1 MRSQVEV
8 PGSAV
13 LAVAGGVAWLVGS
26 AALPGG
32 PGTVVLAL
40 GLAVTVWLT
49 SRATR
54 AGSFG
59 RGPRID
65 GRRRRR
71 VVFLVAV
78 GIGLVVLGSVLLRAN
93 GWGELAVPLAA
104 VVSGAL
110 LVPLASL
117 LDRRGLLALG
127 GGLMLLGAGGAVL
140 ALNSAGRTES
150 QGLIGFAGG
159 VLLWLTAA
167 QQAGLMGELR
177 ERIRR

>member
-1 MRSQVEV
+1 MRRQVEV

-13 LAVAGGVAWLVGS
+13 LALAGGVAWLVGS

-40 GLAVTVWLT
+40 GLAITVWLT
-49 SRATR
+49 VRAVR

-65 GRRRRR
+65 GQRRRR
-71 VVFLVAV
+71 VVYLVAV
-78 GIGLVVLGSVLLRAN
+78 GVGLVVLGSTVLNAN
-93 GWGELAVPLAA
+93 GRGELAVPLAA
-104 VVSGAL
+104 VVCGAL
-110 LVPLASL
+110 LLPLASL
-117 LDRRGLLALG
+117 LDRRGLLAVG

-140 ALNSAGRTES
+140 ALNSAGRTEP

-159 VLLWLTAA
+159 VLLWLAAA
-167 QQAGLMGELR
+167 QQAGLTGELR
-177 ERIRR
+177 DRIRR